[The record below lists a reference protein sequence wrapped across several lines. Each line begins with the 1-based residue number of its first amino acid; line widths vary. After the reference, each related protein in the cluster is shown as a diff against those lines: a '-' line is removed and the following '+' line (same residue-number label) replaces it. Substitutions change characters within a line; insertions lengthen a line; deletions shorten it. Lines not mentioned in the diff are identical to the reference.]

1 MESSDSRVGARQ
13 HVEPASSNRDTIR
26 DRFDRRSTCW
36 CNASKTKSSGD
47 QTSGSMTKP
56 GRPSDGK
63 RSLVDQIWP

>member
-1 MESSDSRVGARQ
+1 MESSDSSVGARQ
-13 HVEPASSNRDTIR
+13 HVEPASSNRDAVR
-26 DRFDRRSTCW
+26 DRFDRRSTGW

-56 GRPSDGK
+56 VTSGGK